1 MALGLPLVYD
11 PRGHTFE
18 SWSALMV
25 EGYAGQQ
32 LQMNVPEDKWYDF
45 ATGLMA
51 VEIFQNDGLPSPFAF
66 SKWNDWAEA
75 VVNVVNQPR

>member
-25 EGYAGQQ
+25 EAYAAQS
-32 LQMNVPEDKWYDF
+32 LQTNVPEDKWVDF
-45 ATGLMA
+45 ALGMMA
-51 VEIFQNDGLPSPFAF
+51 NDIFQNDALPSPYLF
-66 SKWNDWAEA
+66 SKWNDWATEVVGA
-75 VVNVVNQPR
+75 VTQPR